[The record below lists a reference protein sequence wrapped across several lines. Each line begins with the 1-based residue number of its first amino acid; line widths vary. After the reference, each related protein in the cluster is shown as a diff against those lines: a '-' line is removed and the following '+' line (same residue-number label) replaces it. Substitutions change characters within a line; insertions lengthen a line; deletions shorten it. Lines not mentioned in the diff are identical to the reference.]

1 MKYFLITDDPR
12 HGNIFSTH
20 LSHRNIIFEHLENEG
35 QIAEAVS
42 SRGRKVVILDHSSSS
57 FEALKVAE
65 KLSKNLGNIVVT
77 FGEELSGNETA
88 ELFKNGV
95 DDMFTQPFIPE
106 DIIKRSISLKKEK
119 ENLEKKSNSGENSKK
134 ERSYGLAKDFPIP
147 TGHSRVITVL
157 RKVVKKIAP
166 SNATVLITGES
177 GTGKEV
183 FSRYLHSLSKRKNAP
198 FIPVNCGAIPENL
211 LESEL
216 FGHVKGSF
224 TGAYCDRKGRF
235 EMAEGGTI
243 FLDEV
248 GEIPLHLQ
256 VKLLRVLQENEIQ
269 PVGSNE
275 IIPVNAR
282 VVTATN
288 KNLKE
293 EVEKGNF
300 REDLFY
306 RLEVIPVS
314 VPSLKKR
321 KDDIPVLVE
330 YFIEFFNKK
339 HELSVK
345 KVDDQCMEILSSYE
359 WPGNIREL
367 KNTVERFVV
376 MKGSGIV
383 NQKDLPPKILGID
396 ADPMSMLLGDIDIEK
411 EMEKI
416 SEEFSVSLPEVSI
429 FEKCSV
435 PDKFSL
441 ENYMQNLRS
450 KLIENVISKTQ
461 GDLSEATRIL
471 KISKSELK
479 KHTEKTE

>member
-1 MKYFLITDDPR
+1 MKYFLITDNPR
-12 HGNIFSTH
+12 HGHIFSTH
-20 LSHRNIIFEHLENEG
+20 LSHRNIIFEHLENED
-35 QIAEAVS
+35 QIFEAVS
-42 SRGRKVVILDHSSSS
+42 SRGRKVVIMDHSASS
-57 FEALKVAE
+57 FEALKVTE
-65 KLSKNLGNIVVT
+65 KLSRGSGNIVVT
-77 FGEELSGNETA
+77 FGDELSGNETA

-119 ENLEKKSNSGENSKK
+119 EKLEKESSSGDSPLKK
-134 ERSYGLAKDFPIP
+134 KTPGSPKDSPVP
-147 TGHSRVITVL
+147 TGKSRVVTVL

-198 FIPVNCGAIPENL
+198 FVPVNCGAIPENL

-288 KNLKE
+288 KNLKK
-293 EVEKGNF
+293 EVKNGGF

-306 RLEVIPVS
+306 RLEVIPIS
-314 VPSLKKR
+314 VPPLKKR
-321 KDDIPVLVE
+321 KEDIPVLVKH
-330 YFIEFFNKK
+330 FIGVFNKK
-339 HELSVK
+339 HGLSVK
-345 KVDDQCMEILSSYE
+345 KVDKQCMETMSSYE

-376 MKGSGIV
+376 MKGSGVV

-396 ADPMSMLLGDIDIEK
+396 ADPMSMLLGDIDIER
-411 EMEKI
+411 EMEKL
-416 SEEFSVSLPEVSI
+416 SDESVVSLPETEL
-429 FEKCSV
+429 FEKCSI
-435 PDKFSL
+435 PEDFSL
-441 ENYMQNLRS
+441 ENYISNLRS
-450 KLIENVISKTQ
+450 KIIENVVSETKSDI
-461 GDLSEATRIL
+461 SEAARIL
-471 KISKSELK
+471 KISQSEVK
-479 KHTEKTE
+479 KYTEKTE